1 MPHMF
6 RPLLTAAALAAFL
19 AIAPSQVALSRA
31 GPASAPAWIRTA
43 SEGVSLDEA
52 IRRVRD
58 VYGDVTVLKA
68 ETRGAENRRV
78 HHIKFLT
85 ESGRV
90 KTVMVDARTG
100 DIR

>member
-1 MPHMF
+1 MF

-19 AIAPSQVALSRA
+19 AIAPSQVALSHD

-43 SEGVSLDEA
+43 SEGVSLDQA
-52 IRRVRD
+52 IRRVRE
-58 VYGDVTVLKA
+58 VFGDVTILKA
-68 ETRGAENRRV
+68 ETRGADNGRA

-85 ESGRV
+85 VSGRV
-90 KTVMVDARTG
+90 KTVIVDARTG